1 MDNSPYAPP
10 KTSSPHQKQP
20 PYHPDKWSQR
30 KLLLLTFTPSSISFL
45 SALLMLVD
53 EGFIQLAMLGT
64 PLVAFLIAIATA
76 INFAQTKAYSL
87 TGQLIMCQFICMF

>member
-1 MDNSPYAPP
+1 
-10 KTSSPHQKQP
+10 
-20 PYHPDKWSQR
+20 
-30 KLLLLTFTPSSISFL
+30 
-45 SALLMLVD
+45 MLVD

-87 TGQLIMCQFICMF
+87 TGQLIMWLLAHTALVILSFIGCTIIIVGIS